1 MGLLLFRT
9 NLLFITV
16 YGLSLVPLFFFTRF
30 SWLYA
35 AALLLLFLAGERGF
49 SNVRREAEN
58 RISFAV
64 SPLLHRGLSIIL
76 TVLSLVLALVYYV
89 ETGDRPVTDPSAL
102 LENPSSARLVQV
114 IGPHIL
120 KETLPGYKPGITVDE
135 YLSARIQEEVG
146 VDVAKIKPEE
156 QRVLLDEARKKLS
169 REAGVPV
176 EPNDRIDDVFSR
188 IVLGRAKGF
197 IEPYAK
203 FLPIA

>member
-1 MGLLLFRT
+1 M
-9 NLLFITV
+9 
-16 YGLSLVPLFFFTRF
+16 
-30 SWLYA
+30 
-35 AALLLLFLAGERGF
+35 
-49 SNVRREAEN
+49 
-58 RISFAV
+58 
-64 SPLLHRGLSIIL
+64 
-76 TVLSLVLALVYYV
+76 
-89 ETGDRPVTDPSAL
+89 GDRRVTDPSAL

-146 VDVAKIKPEE
+146 VDVAKLKPEE

-203 FLPIA
+203 FLPIALAVGLFFFLRTAAYPYSWVIILIVWGIMRLFRRLDVIEEVETEAVQRRVYWS